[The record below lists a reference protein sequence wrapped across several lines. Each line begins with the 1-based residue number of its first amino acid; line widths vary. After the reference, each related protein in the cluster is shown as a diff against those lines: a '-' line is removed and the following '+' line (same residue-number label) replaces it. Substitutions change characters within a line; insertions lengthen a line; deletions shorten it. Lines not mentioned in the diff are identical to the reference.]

1 MLNQDESPATNQN
14 VTWSVSPEDIVV
26 LSVDPTSPN
35 YITVRALNVGDATIT
50 VTTSGKDIN
59 GNSKTAN
66 CTVTVNKANP
76 DGSRLNLT
84 AEATYGD
91 TLATIK
97 GYLIQFDNPLGI
109 DALALDG
116 SWSWV
121 EPKTTLVGDTGIQNH
136 CATFIPDSTNYNLL
150 IGQNVSVT
158 VNAKALTDA
167 NVTLDKTEFT
177 YDGNG
182 KVPTVTAKDGEQILT
197 EGKDYDL
204 KYYNENG
211 DELPG
216 LPIDVGTYTM
226 KITFQGNYKGIVE
239 KEFIIEVDK
248 STWGTKVIN
257 SGVENYVLADGT
269 TSAEVSD
276 KNGIIWVK
284 EESDGTSAWYGL
296 NNSKGTFRNGSR
308 FWVRWLNKNSDP
320 EDFDKYYN
328 QLDEEYKKTIDN
340 DRVWIF
346 LLGVTDPDGKEY
358 VRLKDNVDLYIE
370 LGEDW
375 DKDDISAVFI
385 SEYGDETL
393 SVTYID
399 GFKYPEG
406 NKTFAKVKLYHLS
419 PYAIYD
425 KLNTENPENENQTN
439 NSKWESNQGIL
450 KLTGDSNVELYIIFS
465 VILVSSAAMLFIIFD
480 RKRKMK

>member
-1 MLNQDESPATNQN
+1 
-14 VTWSVSPEDIVV
+14 
-26 LSVDPTSPN
+26 
-35 YITVRALNVGDATIT
+35 
-50 VTTSGKDIN
+50 
-59 GNSKTAN
+59 
-66 CTVTVNKANP
+66 
-76 DGSRLNLT
+76 
-84 AEATYGD
+84 
-91 TLATIK
+91 
-97 GYLIQFDNPLGI
+97 
-109 DALALDG
+109 
-116 SWSWV
+116 
-121 EPKTTLVGDTGIQNH
+121 
-136 CATFIPDSTNYNLL
+136 
-150 IGQNVSVT
+150 
-158 VNAKALTDA
+158 
-167 NVTLDKTEFT
+167 
-177 YDGNG
+177 
-182 KVPTVTAKDGEQILT
+182 
-197 EGKDYDL
+197 
-204 KYYNENG
+204 
-211 DELPG
+211 
-216 LPIDVGTYTM
+216 M
-226 KITFQGNYKGIVE
+226 KIIFKGNYKGTVT
-239 KEFIIEVDK
+239 KEFTIEVDK
-248 STWGTKVIN
+248 STWGTKVLN
-257 SGVENYVLADGT
+257 SGVENYISADGT
-269 TSAEVSD
+269 TSTEISSKNAD

-284 EESDGTSAWYGL
+284 EESYGTSAWYGL
-296 NNSKGTFRNGSR
+296 NNSKGTFRDGSR